1 MKLKT
6 FLVFNAV
13 VFGASAL
20 TCITFPEK
28 VLAMYG
34 VESNPASSF
43 MALFAALGSVSMVL
57 IAWFARNV
65 SDFKAQRAIILA
77 FFITN
82 LIGVFISISGIISD
96 VMKNGWLGAG
106 FHLFFA
112 LGFAYFLFLKRGK
125 L

>member
-6 FLVFNAV
+6 FLVFNAI

-20 TCITFPEK
+20 TCISFPEK
-28 VLAMYG
+28 VLTMYG

-43 MALFAALGSVSMVL
+43 MALFAACGSISMALV
-57 IAWFARNV
+57 AWFARNV
-65 SDFKAQRAIILA
+65 EDIKAHKAIILA

-82 LIGVFISISGIISD
+82 FIGVLISVSGIISGI
-96 VMKNGWLGAG
+96 MKNGWLGVG
-106 FHLFFA
+106 FHLIFA
-112 LGFAYFLFLKRGK
+112 LGFAYFLFFRRSK